1 MTGRKVQVGGAKA
14 GARHCLTFVVRVV
27 GEGQRTGRD
36 DQTPQFAEQDSKHGH
51 RQALVLRVIQEVD
64 GAVGM

>member
-1 MTGRKVQVGGAKA
+1 MQAGGANA
-14 GARHCLTFVVRVV
+14 GARGCLTFVVRVV

-36 DQTPQFAEQDSKHGH
+36 DQTPQFAEQNSKHCH

-64 GAVGM
+64 RAVGI